1 MLIRLY
7 AAGDDISV
15 VSGQE
20 VELRPSKVIGIG
32 KNYRAHA
39 AEMGGDPPKQ
49 PLLFLKANSA
59 LIGAGDAIRRP
70 GEYSRVDYEGELGV
84 VIGTRAKRVSAADA
98 LDVVMGFTCINDVTV
113 RDLQKSDGQWARAKS
128 FDTFCPIGPHL
139 VSGLDPSNLAI
150 MTRVNGEVR
159 QQSTTADLIF
169 SVPEL
174 IEFVSRYMTLDV
186 GDVISTGT
194 PSGVGNLEVG
204 DVVQVEI
211 EGIGV
216 LENRVVADDDS

>member
-1 MLIRLY
+1 MMIRMFS
-7 AAGDDISV
+7 ASDDVAV
-15 VSGQE
+15 VSGRE
-20 VELRPSKVIGIG
+20 VELRPSKIIGIG

-39 AEMGGDPPKQ
+39 AEMGGSPPAE
-49 PLLFLKANSA
+49 PLLFLKATSA
-59 LIGAGDAIRRP
+59 QIGHGDAIRRP
-70 GEYSRVDYEGELGV
+70 ADYARVDYEGELGV
-84 VIGTRAKRVSAADA
+84 VIGTRAKGVSAADA
-98 LDVVMGFTCINDVTV
+98 LDHVMGYTCINDVTV

-128 FDTFCPIGPHL
+128 FDTFCPIGPRI

-150 MTRVNGEVR
+150 LTRVNGEVR

-169 SVPEL
+169 SVREL
-174 IEFVSRYMTLDV
+174 IEFVSRYMTLEP

-211 EGIGV
+211 EGIGI
-216 LENRVVADDDS
+216 LENRVVADAA